1 MSWFTIAA
9 PPFLLSAL
17 LMRSTYS
24 QILHNREVNKLNKV
38 MNTSTNILN
47 TEEFRNE
54 IKPIALEIKE
64 KSDVYS
70 KIKMEATER
79 VGIFENAPTEK
90 LPLNT
95 LDPDPDLDK
104 MMEETLPMMEKSK
117 HFKSP
122 KASRK
127 SQTVNYRDFIKKFP
141 DDNDSTIL
149 EDKTMIDKI
158 MNSKIRKD
166 KP

>member
-1 MSWFTIAA
+1 M
-9 PPFLLSAL
+9 
-17 LMRSTYS
+17 M
-24 QILHNREVNKLNKV
+24 
-38 MNTSTNILN
+38 
-47 TEEFRNE
+47 EETL
-54 IKPIALEIKE
+54 PM
-64 KSDVYS
+64 
-70 KIKMEATER
+70 MEET
-79 VGIFENAPTEK
+79 
-90 LPLNT
+90 LPMMEET
-95 LDPDPDLDK
+95 LPMMEETLP